1 MKKFSCFL
9 LLFTLVFCFTA
20 CQAEKNYS
28 IESVTAAGEPAQYKV
43 TVFGRDKSIIY
54 ETTLYGEPEFTTLEN
69 GVLRMKTGAG
79 NVTQYSFF
87 DTVQNRVSP
96 VYENPE
102 LIQDGKIVYMALDEG
117 TPQLV
122 VQDIFDKTVFC
133 RVYDRDF
140 SKTAV
145 PADAL
150 TSAAF
155 TDENTLQVTYLS
167 GGDFETVEETIR
179 LQESF

>member
-1 MKKFSCFL
+1 MKKFPCL
-9 LLFTLVFCFTA
+9 LLFFVLIFCLTA
-20 CQAEKNYS
+20 CQAEKSYS
-28 IESVTAAGEPAQYKV
+28 IEPVTTAGEPTKYKV
-43 TVFGRDKSIIY
+43 FVFGRDKSVIY
-54 ETTLYGEPEFTTLEN
+54 ETMLYAEAEFATLEN
-69 GVLRMKTGAG
+69 GILRMETGAG

-102 LIQDGKIVYMALDEG
+102 LVQGGKIVYMTLDEG
-117 TPQLV
+117 KLQLV
-122 VQDIFDKTVFC
+122 VRDIFDENTFC

-150 TSAAF
+150 TSAVF
-155 TDENTLQVTYLS
+155 TSENTLQVTYLS
-167 GGDFETVEETIR
+167 GENFESIEETLH
-179 LQESF
+179 LQ

>member
-1 MKKFSCFL
+1 MKKTSCFL
-9 LLFTLVFCFTA
+9 LFFVLIFCLTA
-20 CQAEKNYS
+20 CQVEKNYS
-28 IESVTAAGEPAQYKV
+28 IESVTAAGEPTQYKV
-43 TVFGRDKSIIY
+43 TVFGRDKSVIY
-54 ETTLYGEPEFTTLEN
+54 ETTLCGEPEFTTLED

-102 LIQDGKIVYMALDEG
+102 LVLDGKIVYMTLDEG
-117 TPQLV
+117 KLRLV
-122 VQDIFDKTVFC
+122 VRDIFDETAFC

-150 TSAAF
+150 TSAVF
-155 TDENTLQVTYLS
+155 IDENTLQVTYLS
-167 GGDFETVEETIR
+167 GENFEVTEETFR
-179 LQESF
+179 LQ

>member
-43 TVFGRDKSIIY
+43 TVFGRGKSIIY
-54 ETTLYGEPEFTTLEN
+54 ETTLYGEPEFTTLEK
-69 GVLRMKTGAG
+69 GILRMKTGAG
-79 NVTQYSFF
+79 NVTQYRFF

-96 VYENPE
+96 TYENPE
-102 LIQDGKIVYMALDEG
+102 LVQDGKIVYMTLNERKLR
-117 TPQLV
+117 LV
-122 VQDIFDKTVFC
+122 VRDIFDETVFY
-133 RVYDRDF
+133 RTYDRDF

-145 PADAL
+145 PADVL

-155 TDENTLQVTYLS
+155 IGESTLKVTYLS
-167 GGDFETVEETIR
+167 GENFEMVEETLR
-179 LQESF
+179 LQ

>member
-1 MKKFSCFL
+1 MKRIPYFL
-9 LLFTLVFCFTA
+9 LLLTLVFCLTA
-20 CQAEKNYS
+20 CQVEKNYS

-43 TVFGRDKSIIY
+43 TVFGHDKSVIY

-69 GVLRMKTGAG
+69 GVLRMETGAG

-96 VYENPE
+96 VFENPE
-102 LIQDGKIVYMALDEG
+102 LVQGGKIVYMTLNEG
-117 TPQLV
+117 KLRLV
-122 VQDIFDKTVFC
+122 VRDIFDETVFY
-133 RVYDRDF
+133 RTYDREF

-150 TSAAF
+150 ISAVF
-155 TDENTLQVTYLS
+155 TDANTLQVTYLS
-167 GGDFETVEETIR
+167 GENFEEIEEALR
-179 LQESF
+179 LQ

>member
-20 CQAEKNYS
+20 CQAEKSYS
-28 IESVTAAGEPAQYKV
+28 IEPVTTAGEPTKYKV
-43 TVFGRDKSIIY
+43 SVFGRNKSVIF
-54 ETTLYGEPEFTTLEN
+54 ETMSYAEPEFTSLEN
-69 GVLRMKTGAG
+69 GILRMETGAG

-102 LIQDGKIVYMALDEG
+102 LMQDGKIVYMALDEG

>member
-9 LLFTLVFCFTA
+9 LLFTLIFCLTA

-43 TVFGRDKSIIY
+43 TVFGHDKSVIY
-54 ETTLYGEPEFTTLEN
+54 ETTLYGEPEFTTLEK
-69 GVLRMKTGAG
+69 GILRMKTGAG
-79 NVTQYSFF
+79 NVTQYRFC

-96 VYENPE
+96 TYENPE
-102 LIQDGKIVYMALDEG
+102 LVQDGKIVYMTLNEG
-117 TPQLV
+117 KLRLV
-122 VQDIFDKTVFC
+122 VRDIFDETVFY
-133 RVYDRDF
+133 RTYDREF

-150 TSAAF
+150 ISAVF
-155 TDENTLQVTYLS
+155 TDANTLQVTYLS
-167 GGDFETVEETIR
+167 GENFEEVEEALR
-179 LQESF
+179 LQ